1 MVVVNTRCGS
11 GVYKEPTAKTDQATA
26 TDEILW
32 SMEEQ
37 EIYSGYP
44 HDHKAETSYS
54 QESVKTME

>member
-11 GVYKEPTAKTDQATA
+11 GVYKEPTAKTDKATA

-44 HDHKAETSYS
+44 HDHKTETSYS
-54 QESVKTME
+54 